1 MRRWLPLLC
10 IAAVSVGLYLLLAE
24 YRASFA
30 FLQIGLFA
38 ALIVVLV
45 ATNDKNGSMKGCITV
60 LSFLFAPFFA
70 LLMALIEQLAIW
82 SALDPAIGW
91 AGNFRLPAMLAM
103 AASAVAMVV
112 AIVRRLKSREKLL
125 VLTIIGDAL
134 LGLFIAAIIGGVAS
148 VAGFVWLGIGWGLN
162 QAGL

>member
-1 MRRWLPLLC
+1 MRRLLPLLC
-10 IAAVSVGLYLLLAE
+10 ITVSFIGLHLLLAE
-24 YRASFA
+24 NRATLS

-38 ALIVVLV
+38 ALIVLLV
-45 ATNDKNGSMKGCITV
+45 ARNDKHSSIKGCMTI
-60 LSFLFAPFFA
+60 LSFLFAPF
-70 LLMALIEQLAIW
+70 LGILMALTEQLAIW

-112 AIVRRLKSREKLL
+112 AVVRRLKSREKLL

-134 LGLFIAAIIGGVAS
+134 LGLFIAAIVGGVAS
-148 VAGFVWLGIGWGLN
+148 GAGFIWLTIGWGLN